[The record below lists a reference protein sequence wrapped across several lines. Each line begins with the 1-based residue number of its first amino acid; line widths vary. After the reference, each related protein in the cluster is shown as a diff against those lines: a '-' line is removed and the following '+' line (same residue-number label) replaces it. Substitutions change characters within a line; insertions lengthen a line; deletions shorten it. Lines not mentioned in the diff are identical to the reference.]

1 MAGTGM
7 KKKFG
12 LGVFLWGVCL
22 ARVFAQDAFT
32 QGEEYFLLN
41 KPQEALPFLEISL
54 AEDPANIRAGLYL
67 GISYQQLNRLDDAI
81 AVFRKIL
88 PRGGNETARIA
99 FNLGNLYYSKGNL
112 NYAGQYYTQAIE
124 ADPAYASAYLNRA
137 NALVQDGS
145 LKDAIA
151 DYELYLSLEPRSS
164 KRPRIEQLVAV
175 IKEEFAAEERRR
187 IEAEA
192 AARAE
197 AERKQRLLDEISASL
212 QAATEESTG
221 LSAGTEEV
229 LGYDD
234 AFELE

>member
-1 MAGTGM
+1 MPRG
-7 KKKFG
+7 
-12 LGVFLWGVCL
+12 
-22 ARVFAQDAFT
+22 FAQDAFT
-32 QGEEYFLLN
+32 QGETCFLLN
-41 KPQEALPFLEISL
+41 KPEEAIPFLELSL
-54 AEDPANIRAGLYL
+54 AEDPANTRAGLYL
-67 GISYQQLNRLDDAI
+67 GISYQQLDRLDDAI

-88 PRGGNETARIA
+88 PRGGDETARIA
-99 FNLGNLYYSKGNL
+99 FNLGNVYYIKGSM

-137 NALVQDGS
+137 NAMVQAGS
-145 LKDAIA
+145 LKDAIS
-151 DYELYLSLEPRSS
+151 DYELYLSLEPRSP
-164 KRPRIEQLVAV
+164 KRPRIEQLVAF

-212 QAATEESTG
+212 QAAAEESTG